1 MLTTPKEAAAL
12 DEPAPAIS
20 QESRAF
26 SRIFGEFIDVTQD
39 HPAWLCFQADGIIPV
54 EDFWLVALMPI

>member
-26 SRIFGEFIDVTQD
+26 SRIFGEFIGVIED
-39 HPAWLCFQADGIIPV
+39 HLAWLCFQADGIITI
-54 EDFWLVALMPI
+54 EDFWLALMPF